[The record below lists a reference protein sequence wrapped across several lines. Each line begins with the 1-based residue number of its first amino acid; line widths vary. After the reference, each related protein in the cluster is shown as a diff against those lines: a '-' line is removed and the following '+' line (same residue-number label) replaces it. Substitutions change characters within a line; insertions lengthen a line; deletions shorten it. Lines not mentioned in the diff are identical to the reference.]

1 MKIFEYTYLFTVLFG
16 ICLLSIFLSKYT
28 AIDYYI
34 YVIGISFLWSVI
46 QEICDNWKS
55 EKNN

>member
-1 MKIFEYTYLFTVLFG
+1 MKIFEYTYLFTVLLG
-16 ICLLSIFLSKYT
+16 ICLLSIFLSKDT

-34 YVIGISFLWSVI
+34 YVIGISFMWAVI
-46 QEICDNWKS
+46 QECYDNWKL

>member
-1 MKIFEYTYLFTVLFG
+1 MKIFEYTYLFTVLLG

-28 AIDYYI
+28 AIDYHI
-34 YVIGISFLWSVI
+34 YVVGISFLWAVI
-46 QEICDNWKS
+46 QEICDNWQS